1 MSIEEHMQEQPTNN
15 WPDWQ
20 KQIVAVGLIL
30 LIPLTIYFLRPVM
43 PAIIATVG
51 IAFVLMYAIRLMQKY
66 LKLSYGISAGLMY
79 FLFLV
84 LSKSCLIFD
93 VTEPF

>member
-1 MSIEEHMQEQPTNN
+1 MSTEERIGETAVNT

-43 PAIIATVG
+43 PAIIVTIG
-51 IAFVLMYAIRLMQKY
+51 IAFVLMYAIRFMQKY
-66 LKLSYGISAGLMY
+66 LKLSYGISAGLM
-79 FLFLV
+79 
-84 LSKSCLIFD
+84 
-93 VTEPF
+93 